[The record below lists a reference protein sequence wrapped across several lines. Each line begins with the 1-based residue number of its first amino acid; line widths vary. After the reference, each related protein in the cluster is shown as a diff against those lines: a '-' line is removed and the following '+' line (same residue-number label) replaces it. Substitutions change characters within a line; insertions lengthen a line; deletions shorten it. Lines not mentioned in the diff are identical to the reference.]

1 MPRFQRWCTN
11 VSKKERILK
20 RSINMMRWSEVSMDR
35 LDKLIDHLK
44 DVRDVKMTNQLRAQL
59 KRRGERPQ
67 FSRKRYPTLE
77 YTSSEYES
85 ESYDNDRSD
94 LSAPTSSSQQATD
107 PTIIEDDVG
116 ISPPAGSPV
125 SITLVDTDVPSGTAP
140 PSLLNSPTFPSDES
154 PNNSD
159 YSARVNPYFPGP
171 GVPWIVVRSDSSSSY
186 DSACKR
192 CRLEHPLDGVEYPQP
207 RVENPSPDTPELT
220 EEVPVLAPE
229 LTEEV
234 LPDSIR

>member
-20 RSINMMRWSEVSMDR
+20 RSINMMRWSEVSMDW

-67 FSRKRYPTLE
+67 FPRKRYPTLE
-77 YTSSEYES
+77 YSSSEYES

-94 LSAPTSSSQQATD
+94 LSAPTSSSQQATE
-107 PTIIEDDVG
+107 PSMIEDVG
-116 ISPPAGSPV
+116 VSPSAGSPV

-159 YSARVNPYFPGP
+159 YSAGLTHFFQGP
-171 GVPWIVVRSDSSSSY
+171 AFHG
-186 DSACKR
+186 
-192 CRLEHPLDGVEYPQP
+192 
-207 RVENPSPDTPELT
+207 
-220 EEVPVLAPE
+220 
-229 LTEEV
+229 
-234 LPDSIR
+234 

>member
-1 MPRFQRWCTN
+1 
-11 VSKKERILK
+11 
-20 RSINMMRWSEVSMDR
+20 MMRWSEVSMDR

-77 YTSSEYES
+77 YSSSEYES

-94 LSAPTSSSQQATD
+94 LSAPTSSSSRQATE
-107 PTIIEDDVG
+107 PSNIEDNVPSAG
-116 ISPPAGSPV
+116 VSPSVHSPI

-140 PSLLNSPTFPSDES
+140 NSLLNSPDFEMENDSNHSNLSE
-154 PNNSD
+154 D
-159 YSARVNPYFPGP
+159 YAPRVNPLFQGP
-171 GVPWIVVRSDSSSSY
+171 GTPWIIVRSDSSSSSY

-192 CRLEHPLDGVEYPQP
+192 CRLEHPLGGVEYPQP

-220 EEVPVLAPE
+220 EEVPVLAPK

>member
-1 MPRFQRWCTN
+1 

-67 FSRKRYPTLE
+67 FPRKRYPTLE
-77 YTSSEYES
+77 YSSSEYES

-94 LSAPTSSSQQATD
+94 LSAPTSQATE
-107 PTIIEDDVG
+107 PSIIEDIGPSSGV
-116 ISPPAGSPV
+116 SPPAGSPV

-140 PSLLNSPTFPSDES
+140 PSLLASPTFPSDES

-159 YSARVNPYFPGP
+159 YSARVNPFFPGP
-171 GVPWIVVRSDSSSSY
+171 GVPWIVVRSDSSSSSY

-192 CRLEHPLDGVEYPQP
+192 CRLESPPAGVEFSPP
-207 RVENPSPDTPELT
+207 RVESPPPDTPELT
-220 EEVPVLAPE
+220 EEVQVMAPE